1 MTFWKNNVEVMEMDL
16 NRVKEI
22 LAAENE
28 IAVQY
33 HGIPVWIE
41 SIEDTS
47 SMALVSQRGT
57 HDEKRLVSIDGL
69 AEK

>member
-1 MTFWKNNVEVMEMDL
+1 MDL

-22 LAAENE
+22 LSAEE
-28 IAVQY
+28 ETSVKY

-41 SIEDTS
+41 SIDIS
-47 SMALVSQRGT
+47 SNMALISQRGA

-69 AEK
+69 EEK

>member
-1 MTFWKNNVEVMEMDL
+1 MDL

-22 LAAENE
+22 LSAEEE
-28 IAVQY
+28 ISVKY

-41 SIEDTS
+41 SIDNTS
-47 SMALVSQRGT
+47 SMALVSQRGA

-69 AEK
+69 EEK